1 MNARSF
7 KSFCDGPISLAERSA
22 TKNKG
27 PGRLSG
33 NLKRMNGGRR
43 TAKLLKILQHL
54 DELGSCLRDHLD
66 ELVVWDLIVIY
77 RLPQDFGREVLV
89 QAVSARAE
97 SDELCVITSR
107 QCARRRCMYWQL
119 GLRLGV

>member
-33 NLKRMNGGRR
+33 NLKRVNGGRR

-77 RLPQDFGREVLV
+77 RLPQDLCDHFATMCQTEMYVL
-89 QAVSARAE
+89 AAR
-97 SDELCVITSR
+97 TS
-107 QCARRRCMYWQL
+107 L
-119 GLRLGV
+119 GGLKEGGSIASTT